1 MNKVIEIGHIATD
14 IESKVTQ
21 NNVAWATFKI
31 AVNRRFRNSDGQRVA
46 DFLPVVVWRQTAEY
60 VTKYGHKGDR
70 IAVYGAVQTRS
81 YEAQDGTKR
90 YVTEINADEV
100 ELLGSRGEGSNNG
113 NNGGGEQRIPNIM
126 QQQGFTEVDD
136 SGDELPF

>member
-70 IAVYGAVQTRS
+70 IAVYGAVQTRN

-100 ELLGSRGEGSNNG
+100 ELLGSRGETSNNSG
-113 NNGGGEQRIPNIM
+113 NGGGQQSNANIM
-126 QQQGFTEVDD
+126 QQQGFTEVDETDD
-136 SGDELPF
+136 SLPF

>member
-21 NNVAWATFKI
+21 SNVAWATFKI
-31 AVNRRFRNSDGQRVA
+31 AVNRRFRSADGQRLA

-100 ELLGSRGEGSNNG
+100 ELLGSRGEGSNSG
-113 NNGGGEQRIPNIM
+113 NNSSGEQRTPNIM
-126 QQQGFTEVDD
+126 QQQGFVEVDD
-136 SGDELPF
+136 SESELPF